1 LSKHLVELLVPP
13 GGLQVLPVLN
23 LVRVHNQ
30 GGAFGLLGFMGN
42 AFFLVVSALAVLV
55 LLWLLLRGQGP
66 VLALV
71 LVLSGA
77 TGNLIDRAF
86 LGYVRD
92 FLDIHI
98 GRYHWPAFNVAD
110 AALTVGLMLL
120 VLDALKGRA
129 TAS

>member
-1 LSKHLVELLVPP
+1 
-13 GGLQVLPVLN
+13 
-23 LVRVHNQ
+23 
-30 GGAFGLLGFMGN
+30 
-42 AFFLVVSALAVLV
+42 VVSALAVLV